1 MSEQVALV
9 TGGARGQGAAHAE
22 ALALAGV
29 RVIIADVRDEDGAE
43 TAEALNRKEL
53 PVRYAHLDVTDELAW
68 PALISDIEARE
79 GGLDVLVNNAGIMRV
94 ASLSDLSIG
103 EWDLV
108 QRVNVTSVVLG
119 IRAAAPAMTRRGGG
133 SIINVASTAAHRGA
147 EGYAAYAA
155 SKAAVLAVTRAA
167 ALELAPHGIRV
178 NAISP
183 GGVETPMNDDEPPGG
198 TSTGAPL
205 GRRARPEEISPL
217 VVYLASKRFFVR
229 HGSRLPDR
237 RRSDDPMTDQVALV
251 TGAGSGMGRATAE
264 VFLERGWTVLA
275 LDLAPVEIDA
285 TGGRLV
291 PITADVRDRDALDA
305 ALREHVPD
313 VGGTIH
319 ALANVAGIYPP
330 STLET
335 TTAELFH
342 RVFDVNVLG
351 VINVTAAAL
360 PYLVEGS
367 AIVNFASVDGFAVSP
382 GQLVYGASKAAVIML
397 TKEMALELAP
407 RRIRVNAIAP
417 GWVDTPG
424 NAATGRMEAAAASI
438 PLGRVAR
445 PSEIAEWVWILT
457 SDAAAFMTGETVTL
471 SGGDVIR

>member
-22 ALALAGV
+22 ALAVAGV
-29 RVIIADVRDEDGAE
+29 RVIIADVRDEDGAG

-183 GGVETPMNDDEPPGG
+183 GGVETSMNDDEPPGG

-217 VVYLASKRFFVR
+217 VVYLASKT
-229 HGSRLPDR
+229 S
-237 RRSDDPMTDQVALV
+237 SYV
-251 TGAGSGMGRATAE
+251 TGAD
-264 VFLERGWTVLA
+264 FL
-275 LDLAPVEIDA
+275 ID
-285 TGGRLV
+285 GGV
-291 PITADVRDRDALDA
+291 
-305 ALREHVPD
+305 
-313 VGGTIH
+313 TI
-319 ALANVAGIYPP
+319 
-330 STLET
+330 
-335 TTAELFH
+335 
-342 RVFDVNVLG
+342 R
-351 VINVTAAAL
+351 
-360 PYLVEGS
+360 
-367 AIVNFASVDGFAVSP
+367 
-382 GQLVYGASKAAVIML
+382 
-397 TKEMALELAP
+397 
-407 RRIRVNAIAP
+407 
-417 GWVDTPG
+417 
-424 NAATGRMEAAAASI
+424 
-438 PLGRVAR
+438 
-445 PSEIAEWVWILT
+445 
-457 SDAAAFMTGETVTL
+457 
-471 SGGDVIR
+471 